1 MQTSSHA
8 HFDDSC
14 PCCRSRHT
22 QPRRRA
28 QRWGGVLGSVAGA
41 VVGLAAA
48 GVSASLRGPTV
59 LRWPYALTSAVLG
72 ALVSAASGC
81 RSGALLGRLLDET
94 VIAQW
99 VCLDCGFTFG
109 GPMTPPEEPDPPS
122 PAWRE

>member
-1 MQTSSHA
+1 MHASSHA

-14 PCCRSRHT
+14 PSCHSHNT
-22 QPRRRA
+22 QPRRSA

-48 GVSASLRGPTV
+48 GVSVSLRGPPV
-59 LRWPYALTSAVLG
+59 VRWPYAMTSAVLG
-72 ALVSAASGC
+72 ALVSASSGC
-81 RSGALLGRLLDET
+81 RSGALLGRLLDES

-109 GPMTPPEEPDPPS
+109 GPMKAPEDPTPS
-122 PAWRE
+122 PPAWGE